1 MEHKFTVIIEPKDDA
16 EERVFVKSSLQ
27 EWLDAN
33 CGKVSFKDWKSAE
46 VE

>member
-27 EWLDAN
+27 EWLEAN
-33 CGKVSFKDWKSAE
+33 CGKDSIHDWKSAE

>member
-27 EWLDAN
+27 DWLDAN
-33 CGKVSFKDWKSAE
+33 CGKDSFKDWKLAV